1 MDLHPLSTQNNTMT
15 DALNATFITKN
26 GNEGVLQNDMGNAL
40 IQDSATGQMMEL
52 REGFIP
58 VGMKE
63 HGGILYIVSADKEGN
78 GEIGTIPS
86 PIITWDYAE
95 ATGAINDYL
104 IADGK
109 DIYNICQVSTKL
121 HPGEQYALILNLES
135 GEWNDEKKYFTCP
148 NLGYYDPIETLKT
161 KTTFWVD
168 DYSPIISTVNQKGYY
183 TLNLYACN
191 DYNNYLI
198 DSTTSQQ
205 YYRQDQ
211 DNIQNSNF
219 WFIPSQILKDSKGKF
234 IPLNQKYMSI
244 DNCFKKFPGS
254 VPAGRLAVKASLEN
268 IGRFEL
274 VKRAGSLINPSLGE
288 SYLPYTMTIKESD
301 TEMHY
306 TYFSSFRYK
315 SDSSVRVNKLK
326 VKIIKKADQEEEI
339 PIYRYVAGGHQKIDN
354 GILKCAPEREIG
366 ITDKEEK
373 YESTDHLINSKQDTS
388 YDFYT
393 FKYDDWYYLQRKVY
407 EGEAENNGFKS
418 FDASKI
424 SSDRHG
430 LFYIKS
436 AEYNVWYTMYVEYY
450 DQCDRLLRTYEVEFN
465 PFYNDYIG
473 EGSDEIEVE
482 QKKVQDNFKK
492 VEKTDDFTNWDLTTF
507 NFQYYD
513 NLQDIKDNYDES
525 KRIADYATFKLK
537 PTQPLSPQANQSS
550 YNYLYPTFSK
560 YTEEYLLT
568 NCTIKSMQLPFAL
581 YASENTYKYTNGTY
595 YTAPVAL
602 TMDLYVNNE
611 YINYI
616 VYKYNILVA
625 LKHISESSNTRYTQT
640 GINNT
645 SRMFTISYY
654 NNNINRDI
662 LGQYLQYTN
671 NGEVLWLASPK
682 SMSKFSNTLFG
693 KLRTVSSND
702 AWKCHLGSQLM
713 SNRYSL
719 NFKSDGKVKF
729 TFNSSTYKIIP
740 QVNHYYKYIDKDTA
754 EVIKIP
760 GNLKDAG
767 IYKTTLWLGE
777 DNKPYNFVNINKV
790 LDDNNQ
796 EVGIQKSSDLREK
809 AICPNHSINL
819 DIWADSKLSQ
829 AYISPTNIKT
839 YDVVSFQSLNPGTYV
854 INFYGYDV
862 NYTVNKIMTIRLQLG
877 DITIDLTSGQPVVIK
892 LDHQVSK
899 TNIKF
904 VIIPN
909 SPNSVI
915 KQCHA
920 FTDFGIYQ
928 TDNVAEMPVNQV
940 CLVSDYKDKVIMPLA
955 ETFIENNIVCGDTTF
970 NYEYSPKYAY
980 ETNIDMNGNICQ
992 YTVKKGVYETYENVA
1007 SLIEDDKHTSHL
1019 DKNNPPIIRFT
1030 NE

>member
-1 MDLHPLSTQNNTMT
+1 
-15 DALNATFITKN
+15 
-26 GNEGVLQNDMGNAL
+26 MGNAL

-52 REGFIP
+52 REGFVP

-148 NLGYYDPIETLKT
+148 NLGYYDPIETLKA
-161 KTTFWVD
+161 KTTFWID

-198 DSTTSQQ
+198 DNTTSQQ

-219 WFIPSQILKDSKGKF
+219 WFIPSQVLKDSKGNF

-288 SYLPYTMTIKESD
+288 SYLPYTMTIKEGD
-301 TEMHY
+301 IEMHY

-373 YESTDHLINSKQDTS
+373 YESTDNLINSNKDTS

-407 EGEAENNGFKS
+407 EEEAENNGFKS

-424 SSDRHG
+424 SSDHHG

-436 AEYNVWYTMYVEYY
+436 AEYNVWYTMYAEYY
-450 DQCDRLLRTYEVEFN
+450 DQCDRLLGTYEVEFN

-473 EGSDEIEVE
+473 EGSDEIEVQE
-482 QKKVQDNFKK
+482 KRRQDNFKK

-525 KRIADYATFKLK
+525 ERIADYATFKLK
-537 PTQPLSPQANQSS
+537 PAQPLSPQPDQSS
-550 YNYLYPTFSK
+550 YNYLYPTFPK

-581 YASENTYKYTNGTY
+581 YASENTYKSTDGIY
-595 YTAPVAL
+595 YPAPVTL
-602 TMDLYVNNE
+602 TMNLYVNNE
-611 YINYI
+611 CINYN
-616 VYKYNILVA
+616 VYQHNIRVA
-625 LKHISESSNTRYTQT
+625 LKHRSMSSNTRYTQT
-640 GINNT
+640 DINNT
-645 SRMFTISYY
+645 SGMFSISYY
-654 NNNINRDI
+654 NNNSNRDI
-662 LGQYLQYTN
+662 LGQDLQYTN
-671 NGEVLWLASPK
+671 NGKVLWVASPK
-682 SMSKFSNTLFG
+682 SMSKFSNTLLG
-693 KLRTVSSND
+693 KLRTESSKD
-702 AWKCHLGSQLM
+702 AWKCHLGSQFM

-740 QVNHYYKYIDKDTA
+740 QVNHYYKYTDKDTA

-760 GNLKDAG
+760 GNLKGTG

-819 DIWADSKLSQ
+819 DIWADSKLGRV
-829 AYISPTNIKT
+829 YNMKT

-862 NYTVNKIMTIRLQLG
+862 NYPVKQTMTIRLQLG

-892 LDHQVSK
+892 LDHQISK

-904 VIIPN
+904 VIIPY
-909 SPNSVI
+909 SPDSVI
-915 KQCHA
+915 KQCRA

-928 TDNVAEMPVNQV
+928 TDNVAEMPVNQA

-955 ETFIENNIVCGDTTF
+955 ETFVENNIVCGNTTF

>member
-1 MDLHPLSTQNNTMT
+1 
-15 DALNATFITKN
+15 
-26 GNEGVLQNDMGNAL
+26 MGNAL

-52 REGFIP
+52 REGFVP

-86 PIITWDYAE
+86 PIITWDYAD

-121 HPGEQYALILNLES
+121 HPGEQYALILHLDS
-135 GEWNDEKKYFTCP
+135 GIWDNERKYFTCP
-148 NLGYYDPIETLKT
+148 NLGYYDPIKTLNNNK
-161 KTTFWVD
+161 TFWEN
-168 DYSPIISTVNQKGYY
+168 DYSPIISTINQKGYY

-198 DSTTSQQ
+198 DDITSQQ

-219 WFIPSQILKDSKGKF
+219 WFIPSQSLLNSEKKF

-244 DNCFKKFPGS
+244 DNCFKKFPGT

-288 SYLPYTMTIKESD
+288 SYLPYTMTIKEGD
-301 TEMHY
+301 TEMYY

-315 SDSSVRVNKLK
+315 SDSSVRVNKLE

-339 PIYRYVAGGHQKIDN
+339 PIYRHIAGEHQSINK
-354 GILKCAPEREIG
+354 GILNYASNREI
-366 ITDKEEK
+366 DLANKKEK
-373 YESTDHLINSKQDTS
+373 YELADNLIDYNLDPSG
-388 YDFYT
+388 DFYT
-393 FKYDDWYYLQRKVY
+393 FKYDNWYYLQRKVY
-407 EGEAENNGFKS
+407 GEEAENNGFKS

-436 AEYNVWYTMYVEYY
+436 SEYNVWYIMQVKYY
-450 DQCDRLLRTYEVEFN
+450 DQCDRLLGTYEVEFN

-473 EGSDEIEVE
+473 DGSDEIEVE
-482 QKKVQDNFKK
+482 EKRPQNNMTLDLNSSFKDTDLISKNYKFNNGKNNGRVDFSITLPKTPIAQEDRFRCGYLFADLQTNRIIDQK
-492 VEKTDDFTNWDLTTF
+492 F
-507 NFQYYD
+507 NLYGC
-513 NLQDIKDNYDES
+513 
-525 KRIADYATFKLK
+525 RLK
-537 PTQPLSPQANQSS
+537 
-550 YNYLYPTFSK
+550 
-560 YTEEYLLT
+560 EH
-568 NCTIKSMQLPFAL
+568 
-581 YASENTYKYTNGTY
+581 
-595 YTAPVAL
+595 V
-602 TMDLYVNNE
+602 
-611 YINYI
+611 
-616 VYKYNILVA
+616 
-625 LKHISESSNTRYTQT
+625 ESSKIPFSIYGPKESYENYAEGTDYNGYTYDDGTLYLSLMIEGNNFFEQKSIPKNIRAYVKPLFKERCAFQWGGKFYIDGEKIYISTYSGDHIIYGYYLSQYSKKNQT
-640 GINNT
+640 QLWQST
-645 SRMFTISYY
+645 
-654 NNNINRDI
+654 
-662 LGQYLQYTN
+662 QYTHP
-671 NGEVLWLASPK
+671 GGDFVD
-682 SMSKFSNTLFG
+682 
-693 KLRTVSSND
+693 KLEGYIGACLNETDCQRGF
-702 AWKCHLGSQLM
+702 KCVLGSDEQNVNLGTEILLEG
-713 SNRYSL
+713 SGNTKNIIS
-719 NFKSDGKVKF
+719 
-729 TFNSSTYKIIP
+729 NSSTYKIIP
-740 QVNHYYKYIDKDTA
+740 QVNHYYKYTDKDTA
-754 EVIKIP
+754 EIIKIP
-760 GNLKDAG
+760 GNLKETS
-767 IYKTTLWLGE
+767 IYKTTLWLDE
-777 DNKPYNFVNINKV
+777 NNKPYNFVNIEEV
-790 LDDNNQ
+790 LDDNNV

-809 AICPNHSINL
+809 ETCPNHSINL
-819 DIWADSKLSQ
+819 DVWADSKLS
-829 AYISPTNIKT
+829 AAVVSPTNIKT

-862 NYTVNKIMTIRLQLG
+862 AYNVNRAMAIRLQLG
-877 DITIDLTSGQPVVIK
+877 DITMDLISGQPVVIK

-899 TNIKF
+899 ANIKF

-909 SPNSVI
+909 SPNSTI

-928 TDNVAEMPVNQV
+928 TNNVDEMPANQV
-940 CLVSDYKDKVIMPLA
+940 CLVSAYKDKVIMPLA
-955 ETFIENNIVCGDTTF
+955 ETFVESNIVCGDTTF

-980 ETNIDMNGNICQ
+980 ETNVDMDGKICQ

-1007 SLIEDDKHTSHL
+1007 SLIKDDKHTSHL

>member
-1 MDLHPLSTQNNTMT
+1 
-15 DALNATFITKN
+15 
-26 GNEGVLQNDMGNAL
+26 MGNAL

-52 REGFIP
+52 REGFVP

-86 PIITWDYAE
+86 PIITWDYAD

-121 HPGEQYALILNLES
+121 HPGEQYALILHLDS
-135 GEWNDEKKYFTCP
+135 GIWDNERKYFTCP
-148 NLGYYDPIETLKT
+148 NLGYYDPIKTLNNNK
-161 KTTFWVD
+161 TFWEN
-168 DYSPIISTVNQKGYY
+168 DYSPIISTINQKGYY

-198 DSTTSQQ
+198 DDITSQQ

-219 WFIPSQILKDSKGKF
+219 WFIPSQSLLNSEEKL

-244 DNCFKKFPGS
+244 DNCFKKFPGT

-288 SYLPYTMTIKESD
+288 SYLPYTMTIKEGD
-301 TEMHY
+301 TEMYY

-315 SDSSVRVNKLK
+315 SDSSVRVNKLE
-326 VKIIKKADQEEEI
+326 VKIIKKADQGEEI
-339 PIYRYVAGGHQKIDN
+339 PIYRHIAGGHQSINK
-354 GILKCAPEREIG
+354 GILNYASNREI
-366 ITDKEEK
+366 DLANKKEK
-373 YESTDHLINSKQDTS
+373 YELADNLIDYNLDPSG
-388 YDFYT
+388 DFYT
-393 FKYDDWYYLQRKVY
+393 FKYDNWYYLQRKVY
-407 EGEAENNGFKS
+407 GEEAENNGFKS

-436 AEYNVWYTMYVEYY
+436 SEYNVWYIMQVKYY
-450 DQCDRLLRTYEVEFN
+450 DQCDRLLGTYEVEFN

-473 EGSDEIEVE
+473 DGSDEIEVE
-482 QKKVQDNFKK
+482 EKRKQDNFKK
-492 VEKTDDFTNWDLTTF
+492 VEKTDEFKNQDLTTF
-507 NFQYYD
+507 NFEYYD
-513 NLQDIKDNYDES
+513 NLQDIKDNYMEF
-525 KRIADYATFKLK
+525 KRVADYATFNLK
-537 PTQPLSPQANQSS
+537 PAQPLSPQANQSS
-550 YNYLYPTFSK
+550 YNYLYPTLPK

-568 NCTIKSMQLPFAL
+568 NCNIKRMKLPFAL
-581 YASENTYKYTNGTY
+581 YAAEETYKNTKGEY
-595 YTAPVAL
+595 YPAPSTL
-602 TMDLYVNNE
+602 TMSLSINEEDVN
-611 YINYI
+611 YM
-616 VYKYNILVA
+616 VYNRNVLVA
-625 LKHISESSNTRYTQT
+625 LKRHSSSSNTRCTDP
-640 GINNT
+640 NADKSPNV
-645 SRMFTISYY
+645 FTISYY
-654 NNNINRDI
+654 NNNTSRDI
-662 LGQYLQYTN
+662 LGGYLQYTSN
-671 NGEVLWLASPK
+671 DEVLWLMAPK
-682 SMSKFSNTLFG
+682 CMKKFSNTLFG
-693 KLRTVSSND
+693 KLKTESTDS
-702 AWKCHLGSQLM
+702 AWKCHLGSQFEP
-713 SNRYSL
+713 NQYSL
-719 NFKSDGKVKF
+719 NFKSDGQVKF
-729 TFNSSTYKIIP
+729 IFNSSTYKIIP
-740 QVNHYYKYIDKDTA
+740 QVNHYYKYTDKDTA
-754 EVIKIP
+754 EIIKIP
-760 GNLKDAG
+760 GNLKETS
-767 IYKTTLWLGE
+767 IYKTTLWLDE
-777 DNKPYNFVNINKV
+777 NNKPYNFVNIEEV
-790 LDDNNQ
+790 LDDNNV

-809 AICPNHSINL
+809 ETCPNHSINL
-819 DIWADSKLSQ
+819 DVWADSKLS
-829 AYISPTNIKT
+829 AAVVSPTNIKT

-862 NYTVNKIMTIRLQLG
+862 AYNVNRAMAIRLQLG
-877 DITIDLTSGQPVVIK
+877 DITMDLISGQPVVIK

-899 TNIKF
+899 ANIKF

-909 SPNSVI
+909 SPNSTI

-928 TDNVAEMPVNQV
+928 TNNVDEMPANQV
-940 CLVSDYKDKVIMPLA
+940 CLVSAYKDKVIMPLA
-955 ETFIENNIVCGDTTF
+955 ETFVESNIVCGDTTF

-980 ETNIDMNGNICQ
+980 ETNVDMDGKICQ

-1007 SLIEDDKHTSHL
+1007 SLIKDDKHTSHL

>member
-1 MDLHPLSTQNNTMT
+1 MT

-121 HPGEQYALILNLES
+121 HPGEQYVLILNLES

-148 NLGYYDPIETLKT
+148 NLGYYDPIETLKA

-198 DSTTSQQ
+198 DNTTSQQ

-288 SYLPYTMTIKESD
+288 SYLPYTMTIKEGD

-339 PIYRYVAGGHQKIDN
+339 PIYRYAAGGHQKIDN

-373 YESTDHLINSKQDTS
+373 YESTDHLINSNQDTS

-407 EGEAENNGFKS
+407 EEEAENNGFKS

-450 DQCDRLLRTYEVEFN
+450 DQCDRLLGTYEVEFN

-482 QKKVQDNFKK
+482 EKKVQDNLNIFWTLGFENYQLKCSDYNFTHNHSTGDNK
-492 VEKTDDFTNWDLTTF
+492 NVKDDELNFTI
-507 NFQYYD
+507 
-513 NLQDIKDNYDES
+513 NLQDWVSKDAQKKLLYLFNTDC
-525 KRIADYATFKLK
+525 IYANKTRRTFKLNK
-537 PTQPLSPQANQSS
+537 CNLVK
-550 YNYLYPTFSK
+550 SK
-560 YTEEYLLT
+560 YAAYFPFAVYAPYEEYTYDPTYNL
-568 NCTIKSMQLPFAL
+568 IKYFNGVYLNLYIDSETAFKKEAKKNSIYGSM
-581 YASENTYKYTNGTY
+581 YKK
-595 YTAPVAL
+595 
-602 TMDLYVNNE
+602 D
-611 YINYI
+611 
-616 VYKYNILVA
+616 
-625 LKHISESSNTRYTQT
+625 RYTYQ
-640 GINNT
+640 
-645 SRMFTISYY
+645 
-654 NNNINRDI
+654 NNNSEDTCYMEPYVDDHLIYGRSHMYTDHGEFHGNYAYDATQELKNSSFKESHNGKITLAISDEDKSVGGRCI
-662 LGQYLQYTN
+662 LGSKIEDNNKDTQIRLVGDGQTQYELN
-671 NGEVLWLASPK
+671 K
-682 SMSKFSNTLFG
+682 SKNE
-693 KLRTVSSND
+693 
-702 AWKCHLGSQLM
+702 
-713 SNRYSL
+713 
-719 NFKSDGKVKF
+719 
-729 TFNSSTYKIIP
+729 IIT
-740 QVNHYYKYIDKDTA
+740 QINHYYKYTDKDTA

-760 GNLKDAG
+760 GNLKGTG

-777 DNKPYNFVNINKV
+777 DNKPYNFVNIKKV

-796 EVGIQKSSDLREK
+796 EVGIQKSSDLRKK

-862 NYTVNKIMTIRLQLG
+862 NYTVNKTMTIRLQLG

-940 CLVSDYKDKVIMPLA
+940 CLVSDYKDKIIMPLA
-955 ETFIENNIVCGDTTF
+955 ETFVENNIVCGDTTF